1 MTTMIILSVVVV
13 AVLGL
18 ICGVILAV
26 ASKVMEVKEDERI
39 GQGREN
45 VRIYLKEHPEVTAE
59 IETAVRAMLVGN
71 ADAAATEAEE

>member
-39 GQGREN
+39 GQVRELLPGGR
-45 VRIYLKEHPEVTAE
+45 
-59 IETAVRAMLVGN
+59 GN
-71 ADAAATEAEE
+71 PPQFSQDISHR